1 MSRRPVYEVRVTGY
15 GLPTRRFTPSGR
27 RADCEGVTL
36 PAAGLPETSDARLEA
51 CLARIEARDGFPAL
65 TQRIQEL
72 TAVLGD
78 EDASVQ
84 RLANIVLRDYGL
96 TLRVIRAANS
106 FHYNRSGCPVVTATH
121 AMVLLGVHAVR
132 DLVSGIVI
140 FEHCQRHSPG
150 LKHLMLLSMLTANHA
165 RELALRVGLA
175 RPEEAY
181 LWGMFRNLGEVMTAS
196 CLEEDYAAIVREV
209 AEHKRSQRDACL
221 RVLGFEYQDLGQAM
235 ARRWS
240 MPPQIDRVIRASD
253 MPKDLADRIAVF
265 SEALTNA
272 VYRRDPR
279 LAPSSAKAVMQK
291 YCGPLGLSDEDVRAV
306 LETAVTETS
315 DTFRAMRVALDDLRL
330 RHQIGAALA
339 LAPAAAVGPTESCPA
354 ADDTPVPAIT
364 SELGGQM
371 AAEVEAAL
379 ASPTGFDLHR
389 VLLMTIEA
397 ALRGGGFDRV
407 VFALVTANRQEVLG
421 RLGLGQDAES
431 LVERFRFAVGA
442 KGGAVGIALSRQ
454 QELVLSRDWELR
466 PEESATLKT
475 VGASTLVVLPVVVK
489 GVLVGCMYF
498 DRLAAAAAPEGT
510 TLALVRRLRDAAAQA
525 MAQRKA

>member
-1 MSRRPVYEVRVTGY
+1 LR
-15 GLPTRRFTPSGR
+15 
-27 RADCEGVTL
+27 GVTL
-36 PAAGLPETSDARLEA
+36 PAGGLPETSDARLEA

-196 CLEEDYAAIVREV
+196 CLEEEYAAVVREI
-209 AEHKRSQRDACL
+209 AEHKRSPRDAAL

-240 MPPQIDRVIRASD
+240 MPPQIDRVIRASE
-253 MPKDLADRIAVF
+253 MPKDLADRITVF

-279 LAPSSAKAVMQK
+279 LAPPSAKAVMQK
-291 YCGPLGLSDEDVRAV
+291 YGGSLGLSDEDVRAV

-339 LAPAAAVGPTESCPA
+339 VEPAAGDRRSPA
-354 ADDTPVPAIT
+354 APQVGASADAPNQ
-364 SELGGQM
+364 LGGQM

-379 ASPTGFDLHR
+379 AASSGFDLHR
-389 VLLMTIEA
+389 VLLMAIEA
-397 ALRGGGFDRV
+397 ALRGGEFDRV
-407 VFALVTANRQEVLG
+407 VFALVTASRNEVLG
-421 RLGLGQDAES
+421 RLGLGQDAEA

-454 QELVLSRDWELR
+454 QELVLSRDWDLR
-466 PEESATLKT
+466 PEEAATLKT
-475 VGASTLVVLPVVVK
+475 VGASTLVLLPVVVK

-498 DRLAAAAAPEGT
+498 DRLSCAAPPEGT

-525 MAQRKA
+525 MAQRKT

>member
-1 MSRRPVYEVRVTGY
+1 M
-15 GLPTRRFTPSGR
+15 
-27 RADCEGVTL
+27 TL
-36 PAAGLPETSDARLEA
+36 PVAGLPETSDARLEA

-121 AMVLLGVHAVR
+121 AMVLLGVRAVR

-196 CLEEDYAAIVREV
+196 CLEEEYAAVVREIT
-209 AEHKRSQRDACL
+209 EHKRSPRDACL

-240 MPPQIDRVIRASD
+240 MPPQIDRVIRASE
-253 MPKDLADRIAVF
+253 MPKDLADRITVF

-272 VYRRDPR
+272 VYRRDAR
-279 LAPSSAKAVMQK
+279 LAPPSAKAVMQK
-291 YCGPLGLSDEDVRAV
+291 YGGPLGLTDEDMRAV

-339 LAPAAAVGPTESCPA
+339 VEPGGGDRPSSPSPQTGASLDAPN
-354 ADDTPVPAIT
+354 
-364 SELGGQM
+364 ELGGQM

-379 ASPTGFDLHR
+379 AAPSGFDLHR
-389 VLLMTIEA
+389 VLLMAIEA
-397 ALRGGGFDRV
+397 A
-407 VFALVTANRQEVLG
+407 
-421 RLGLGQDAES
+421 S
-431 LVERFRFAVGA
+431 GA
-442 KGGAVGIALSRQ
+442 
-454 QELVLSRDWELR
+454 
-466 PEESATLKT
+466 
-475 VGASTLVVLPVVVK
+475 GASIAW
-489 GVLVGCMYF
+489 CS
-498 DRLAAAAAPEGT
+498 RW
-510 TLALVRRLRDAAAQA
+510 
-525 MAQRKA
+525 

>member
-1 MSRRPVYEVRVTGY
+1 M
-15 GLPTRRFTPSGR
+15 
-27 RADCEGVTL
+27 TL

-132 DLVSGIVI
+132 DLVAGIVI

-196 CLEEDYAAIVREV
+196 CLEEDYAAVVREIT
-209 AEHKRSQRDACL
+209 EHKRSQRDACL

-235 ARRWS
+235 AAGGACPRRS
-240 MPPQIDRVIRASD
+240 TASSARRTC
-253 MPKDLADRIAVF
+253 PRIWAIASPSSVKR
-265 SEALTNA
+265 STNA

-291 YCGPLGLSDEDVRAV
+291 YGGSLGLNDEDVRAV

-330 RHQIGAALA
+330 RHQIGEALA
-339 LAPAAAVGPTESCPA
+339 LEPAAAVGRRLVPGCL
-354 ADDTPVPAIT
+354 DTPVP
-364 SELGGQM
+364 EM
-371 AAEVEAAL
+371 P
-379 ASPTGFDLHR
+379 ASWADRWPPKWKR
-389 VLLMTIEA
+389 PWRRR
-397 ALRGGGFDRV
+397 RGS
-407 VFALVTANRQEVLG
+407 TC
-421 RLGLGQDAES
+421 
-431 LVERFRFAVGA
+431 
-442 KGGAVGIALSRQ
+442 IA
-454 QELVLSRDWELR
+454 
-466 PEESATLKT
+466 
-475 VGASTLVVLPVVVK
+475 
-489 GVLVGCMYF
+489 CC
-498 DRLAAAAAPEGT
+498 
-510 TLALVRRLRDAAAQA
+510 
-525 MAQRKA
+525 

>member
-1 MSRRPVYEVRVTGY
+1 M
-15 GLPTRRFTPSGR
+15 
-27 RADCEGVTL
+27 
-36 PAAGLPETSDARLEA
+36 AALPESRDAKLEA

-196 CLEEDYAAIVREV
+196 CLEEEYAAVVREI
-209 AEHKRSQRDACL
+209 AEHKRSHRDACL

-240 MPPQIDRVIRASD
+240 MPPQIDRAIRASD
-253 MPKDLADRIAVF
+253 MPRDLADRVTVF

-279 LAPSSAKAVMQK
+279 LALPSAKAVMQK
-291 YCGPLGLSDEDVRAV
+291 YGGSLGLNEEDMRAV
-306 LETAVTETS
+306 LETAVSETS

-339 LAPAAAVGPTESCPA
+339 LEPSAAAPGDRPAPSPAAIVTAGPQ
-354 ADDTPVPAIT
+354 VPN
-364 SELGGQM
+364 ELGGQM

-379 ASPTGFDLHR
+379 AAPTGFDLHR

-407 VFALVTANRQEVLG
+407 VFALVTATRQEVLG
-421 RLGLGQDAES
+421 RLGLGQDAEA
-431 LVERFRFAVGA
+431 LVERFRFAVGG
-442 KGGAVGIALSRQ
+442 KGGAVGIALARQ
-454 QELVLSRDWELR
+454 QELVLSRDWDLR
-466 PEESATLKT
+466 PEETATLKA

-489 GVLVGCMYF
+489 GVLVGCMHF
-498 DRLAAAAAPEGT
+498 DRLAST
-510 TLALVRRLRDAAAQA
+510 TPPDATILTLVRRLRDAAAQA
-525 MAQRKA
+525 MAQRKT